1 MYTREEKAIE
11 LVSLPFSDQEDEFIE
26 KFLTEGKGRAFRNAE
41 DTVMMRRIAMG
52 RLTDV
57 VKDQNT
63 RGRRANGVNWDSLKD
78 GVEKGLGPRVHEDRF
93 VF

>member
-1 MYTREEKAIE
+1 
-11 LVSLPFSDQEDEFIE
+11 
-26 KFLTEGKGRAFRNAE
+26 
-41 DTVMMRRIAMG
+41 MMRRIAMG

-78 GVEKGLGPRVHEDRF
+78 GVEKGLGPRVDEDRF